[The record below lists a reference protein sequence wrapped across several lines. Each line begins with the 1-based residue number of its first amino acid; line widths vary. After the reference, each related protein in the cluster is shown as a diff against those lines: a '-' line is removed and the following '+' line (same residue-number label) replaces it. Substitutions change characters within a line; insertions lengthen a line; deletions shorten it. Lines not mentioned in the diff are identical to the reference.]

1 MNLSH
6 VNYICK
12 VEEFHN
18 FGDIT
23 INRILGKKKTVGK
36 VRKREW
42 VIWKYRL

>member
-23 INRILGKKKTVGK
+23 INRILGKKNCWQGEKERVGNM
-36 VRKREW
+36 E
-42 VIWKYRL
+42 I